1 MQPTAGRRTAS
12 LCFMKALPL
21 QATLALLLILAA
33 CHQSK
38 RDTEAKQQREREE
51 RFDATLQRFTTQHSA
66 LRFDTREPGSIF
78 RKLTI
83 DAQDSIA
90 AAPAQRYWSI
100 SDQFDIYRDASGP
113 HLLFRAISDH
123 WVSLSC
129 TETQVAEIRKQRRA
143 DRTFVSFALAYTL
156 LSASPLHV
164 ELRGSSSG
172 SGEDVSVA
180 VAADEITG
188 RFYTGQLSDFVLL
201 DEGQSIETP

>member
-1 MQPTAGRRTAS
+1 MQRSVTIA
-12 LCFMKALPL
+12 
-21 QATLALLLILAA
+21 ALLLLAA
-33 CHQSK
+33 CHQSS
-38 RDTEAKQQREREE
+38 RDKEATQQREREE
-51 RFDATLQRFTTQHSA
+51 RFDATLQRFTSQHSA
-66 LRFDTREPGSIF
+66 IRFDTREPDSMF

-90 AAPAQRYWSI
+90 ATPTQLYWSI

-113 HLLFRAISDH
+113 HLFFRAISDH

-129 TETQVAEIRKQRRA
+129 TDAQVAEIRKQRRP

-156 LSASPLHV
+156 RSASPIHV

-172 SGEDVSVA
+172 GGEDTSVA

-188 RFYTGQLSDFVLL
+188 RFYTGQLSDFVLI
-201 DEGQSIETP
+201 DEGQAIETP